1 MRIQTNPREKGHLQS
16 NNFIFFHLLSHWQGI
31 KPPPTGWFQ
40 FEFYQVPVKCL
51 LLPLK
56 DCSCCSSRHPCS
68 DKNDAAKVGCCFW
81 DGHKVP
87 DGHSGAATASCH
99 SFFPPHILLH
109 FVTHS
114 WHWQEFP
121 KYQQSIDF
129 SILSSAFPLSK
140 GQCIPRE
147 LRQQLNP
154 GQGQSALLPLLI
166 LPPLLSSVPFHAIPS
181 CRIAS
186 QQCPCKGLFSLAWLL
201 STTDL
206 Q

>member
-87 DGHSGAATASCH
+87 DGHPGAATASCH
-99 SFFPPHILLH
+99 SFSPLTFC
-109 FVTHS
+109 
-114 WHWQEFP
+114 
-121 KYQQSIDF
+121 
-129 SILSSAFPLSK
+129 SILSHTAGTGRNS
-140 GQCIPRE
+140 
-147 LRQQLNP
+147 
-154 GQGQSALLPLLI
+154 
-166 LPPLLSSVPFHAIPS
+166 
-181 CRIAS
+181 
-186 QQCPCKGLFSLAWLL
+186 L
-201 STTDL
+201 STSKAL
-206 Q
+206 IFPFSAVHFLSPKGSASHGS